1 MENPE
6 PVEKVVCPMENP
18 EPIPMENPME
28 NPMETPYRRHKSPQ
42 KSEPNRSPPRK
53 QTICSL
59 TRGAKKQN
67 CGLYAQFWLFEILFL
82 ELQKKNRDL
91 IGSIGSSAD
100 RSKILRCRFSAIDPP
115 VRCSMLT
122 THARHSFKSK
132 PTRLYCSSSLLWHGR
147 APFLT
152 AVYACICLC
161 AAVFAKQSSHTVF
174 PFSY

>member
-42 KSEPNRSPPRK
+42 KSEPNRSPSRK

-59 TRGAKKQN
+59 TSGAKKQN
-67 CGLYAQFWLFEILFL
+67 CGLYRVCAILAIRDFISGTS
-82 ELQKKNRDL
+82 KKNRDL

-132 PTRLYCSSSLLWHGR
+132 PTTLYCLNSSSSLL
-147 APFLT
+147 
-152 AVYACICLC
+152 
-161 AAVFAKQSSHTVF
+161 
-174 PFSY
+174 

>member
-59 TRGAKKQN
+59 TRGEKKQN
-67 CGLYAQFWLFEILFL
+67 CGLYAQIWLFEILFL
-82 ELQKKNRDL
+82 ELQKKKSRSHRFDR
-91 IGSIGSSAD
+91 IFCRSIENSAMSIFCD
-100 RSKILRCRFSAIDPP
+100 RSSRSLLYR
-115 VRCSMLT
+115 MLT

-132 PTRLYCSSSLLWHGR
+132 PTTLYCLNSSSSLL
-147 APFLT
+147 
-152 AVYACICLC
+152 
-161 AAVFAKQSSHTVF
+161 
-174 PFSY
+174 